1 MCFPEFYKLF
11 KQITEPEGRHGK
23 FSLLPSRTG
32 AVDDL
37 GTYCLGL
44 ASEMGTVF
52 WDWALYPMNS
62 DANFR
67 HIASELYWIG
77 RHTVGVYKEL
87 EKSLV

>member
-52 WDWALYPMNS
+52 WD
-62 DANFR
+62 
-67 HIASELYWIG
+67 
-77 RHTVGVYKEL
+77 
-87 EKSLV
+87 